1 MARGG
6 LYRTDVERARHTLLA
21 QGKNPSLDAIR
32 VELGNTG
39 SKSTI
44 HRHLKEI
51 EAEEGGPVG
60 VKVAVSDALQD
71 LVARLAARLHEEAEA
86 RIAELRTQCAAQIA
100 ERSQALERQQQE
112 VAGFRT
118 QLERTEVVLVEQTRQ
133 RQAAEQAMQA
143 SVVTIGQ
150 LEERVAG
157 LVARQEEREAHIV
170 SLENKHT
177 HAREAL
183 EHFRTSAKEQRD
195 QELRRHE
202 HEVQSL
208 QVQLRQANE
217 ALNGKNHELMQLN
230 RDNARMTEQ
239 LGQQSKDIRQAQ
251 SDRRLLVQQIEELKT
266 NAKSYQALE
275 AQRSKELLVSEQLRA
290 ELAAARQAAEGE
302 RDRRR
307 EAEASTIGLKARVQA
322 LADVMAQLR
331 PAAPTSESGS
341 NAAS

>member
-6 LYRTDVERARHTLLA
+6 LYRTDVERARRTLLA
-21 QGKNPSLDAIR
+21 QGKHPSLDAIR

-60 VKVAVSDALQD
+60 AKVAVSDALQD

-86 RIAELRTQCAAQIA
+86 RIAEARTQCIAQVA
-100 ERSQALERQQQE
+100 ERNQALERQQQE
-112 VAGFRT
+112 AAGFRT
-118 QLERTEVVLVEQTRQ
+118 QLERTEVALAEQTQ
-133 RQAAEQAMQA
+133 RRNAAEQAQQT
-143 SVVTIGQ
+143 SVVMIGQ

-157 LVARQEEREAHIV
+157 LLARQEEREAHIV
-170 SLENKHT
+170 SIETKHT

-195 QELRRHE
+195 QENRRHE
-202 HEVQSL
+202 HEVQGL
-208 QVQLRQANE
+208 QVLLRQANE

-230 RDNARMTEQ
+230 RENARMTEQ
-239 LGQQSKDIRQAQ
+239 IGQQGKEIRQAQ
-251 SDRRLLVQQIEELKT
+251 SDHRLQAQQIEEFKA
-266 NAKSYQALE
+266 NAKNYQALE

-290 ELAAARQAAEGE
+290 ELAAARQAADRE

-307 EAEASTIGLKARVQA
+307 EAEASSIGLKARVQA
-322 LADVMAQLR
+322 LADVVAQLR
-331 PAAPTSESGS
+331 PAARISESDP